1 MQTRFNIGDSVMIR
15 GIVRRIEVTKEGV
28 IYYDVENESDVL
40 GAYGYNRVEESEIER
55 MEEKKD
61 DSVH

>member
-1 MQTRFNIGDSVMIR
+1 MYTKFNIGDSVMIR
-15 GIVRRIEVTKEGV
+15 GTVRRIEITKEGV

>member
-1 MQTRFNIGDSVMIR
+1 MQTRFNIGDIVMIR

-55 MEEKKD
+55 MEEKKN
-61 DSVH
+61 DSMY

>member
-1 MQTRFNIGDSVMIR
+1 MKTKYNIGDSVFIK
-15 GIVRRIEVTKEGV
+15 GIVRRIEITKEGV
-28 IYYDVENESDVL
+28 IYYDVENGSDVL

-55 MEEKKD
+55 MEERKD

>member
-1 MQTRFNIGDSVMIR
+1 MFTKFNIGDSVMIR
-15 GIVRRIEVTKEGV
+15 GTVRRIEITKEGV

-55 MEEKKD
+55 MEESKN

>member
-1 MQTRFNIGDSVMIR
+1 MIR

-28 IYYDVENESDVL
+28 IYYDVEKGSDEL

-55 MEEKKD
+55 IEERKD

>member
-1 MQTRFNIGDSVMIR
+1 MQSKFNIGDSVMIR

-61 DSVH
+61 DSVY

>member
-1 MQTRFNIGDSVMIR
+1 MFTKFNIGDSVMIR
-15 GIVRRIEVTKEGV
+15 GTVRRIEITKEGA

-55 MEEKKD
+55 LEESKN
-61 DSVH
+61 DSMH